1 MAGLILRIQVLWI
14 QVLVIQERA
23 KMTSKP
29 GQLAVVST
37 PIGNLGDFS
46 PRAAEILATAN
57 ILACEDTRMT
67 RKLLALT
74 GHQTNAKLMPYHDHN
89 GHNMRPKLLSAMAN
103 GLHVVLVSDAG
114 TPLVSDPGYKLV
126 AAAHERG
133 FQVTAIPG
141 ASAVLAGL
149 ACAGLPSDRFLFAG
163 FVPHNSSGARKAFT
177 EFANLPVTSI
187 WFESPRRLAASLA
200 VMAEVFGPRLGVVA
214 RELTKL
220 HEQLHR
226 APLDELAEL
235 FAQQAAPRGEVVV
248 LVEGASQTTPVFD
261 DIMLKTMLAEEMR
274 DSSLRDAV
282 KNVTEI
288 SGEPR
293 GKIYKLAIELDN

>member
-1 MAGLILRIQVLWI
+1 
-14 QVLVIQERA
+14 
-23 KMTSKP
+23 MTSKP

-37 PIGNLGDFS
+37 PIGNLGDLS
-46 PRAAEILATAN
+46 PRAAEILATAD

-74 GHQTNAKLMPYHDHN
+74 GHQTNAKLLPYHDHN
-89 GHNMRPKLLSAMAN
+89 GHSMRPKLLTAMAN
-103 GLHVVLVSDAG
+103 GLHVALVSDAG

-133 FQVTAIPG
+133 FQVTAVPG
-141 ASAVLAGL
+141 ASAVLAAL

-163 FVPHNSSGARKAFT
+163 FVPHNSSGARKAFS
-177 EFANLPVTSI
+177 EFVDLPVTSI

-200 VMAEVFGPRLGVVA
+200 VMAEVLGPRLGVVA

-261 DIMLKTMLAEEMR
+261 DMMLKTMLAEEMR

-288 SGEPR
+288 SGLPR

>member
-1 MAGLILRIQVLWI
+1 MQVLE
-14 QVLVIQERA
+14 IQERA

-37 PIGNLGDFS
+37 PIGNLGDLS
-46 PRAAEILATAN
+46 PRAAEILATAD

-74 GHQTNAKLMPYHDHN
+74 GHQTNAKLLPYHDHN
-89 GHNMRPKLLSAMAN
+89 GHSMRPKLLTAMAN
-103 GLHVVLVSDAG
+103 GLHVALVSDAG

-133 FQVTAIPG
+133 FQVTAVPG
-141 ASAVLAGL
+141 ASAVLAAL

-163 FVPHNSSGARKAFT
+163 FVPHNSSGARKAFS
-177 EFANLPVTSI
+177 EFVDLPVTSI

-200 VMAEVFGPRLGVVA
+200 VMAEVLGPRLGVVA

-226 APLDELAEL
+226 AQLDELAEL

-261 DIMLKTMLAEEMR
+261 DMMLKTMLVEEMR

-288 SGEPR
+288 SGLPR

>member
-1 MAGLILRIQVLWI
+1 
-14 QVLVIQERA
+14 
-23 KMTSKP
+23 MTSKL
-29 GQLAVVST
+29 GQLAVVSS
-37 PIGNLGDFS
+37 PIGNLGDLS
-46 PRAAEILATAN
+46 PRAAEILATAD

-74 GHQTNAKLMPYHDHN
+74 GHQTNAKLLPYHDHN
-89 GHNMRPKLLSAMAN
+89 GYNMRPKLLKAMAN
-103 GLHVVLVSDAG
+103 GLHVALVSDAG

-126 AAAHERG
+126 AATHERG
-133 FQVTAIPG
+133 FQVTAVPG
-141 ASAVLAGL
+141 ASAVLAAL

-163 FVPHNSSGARKAFT
+163 FVPHNSSGARKAFS
-177 EFANLPVTSI
+177 EFVDLPVTSI

-200 VMAEVFGPRLGVVA
+200 VMAEVLGPRLGVVA

-261 DIMLKTMLAEEMR
+261 DMMLKTMLAEEMR

-282 KNVTEI
+282 KNVTKI
-288 SGEPR
+288 SGLPR

>member
-1 MAGLILRIQVLWI
+1 MQVLE
-14 QVLVIQERA
+14 IQERA

-37 PIGNLGDFS
+37 PIGNLGDLS
-46 PRAAEILATAN
+46 PRAAEILATAD

-74 GHQTNAKLMPYHDHN
+74 GHQTNAKLLPYHDHN
-89 GHNMRPKLLSAMAN
+89 GHSMRPKLLTAMAN
-103 GLHVVLVSDAG
+103 GFHVALVSDAG

-133 FQVTAIPG
+133 FQVTAVPG
-141 ASAVLAGL
+141 ASAVLAAL

-163 FVPHNSSGARKAFT
+163 FVPHNSSGARKAFS
-177 EFANLPVTSI
+177 EFVDLPVTSI

-200 VMAEVFGPRLGVVA
+200 VMAEVLGPRLGVVA

-261 DIMLKTMLAEEMR
+261 DMMLKTMLAEEMR

-288 SGEPR
+288 SGLPR